1 MCDLKIFK
9 YNHILI
15 HLVTASILSFDTFL
29 HLACHQPSL
38 RHSVILFVSF
48 FHFGLL
54 QCPST
59 RVLCPLWSTHT
70 AKQLIFSMVS
80 SQSHYF
86 SLVRQFRN
94 PNIFTNSRLKPQ
106 PSIVEII
113 SYSLSQIGLEEHLLF
128 TCHHETLNKYLYA
141 VIFRLQ
147 VQIIQDNL
155 FLGTSANSVTLSY
168 FLQSS
173 SYKTISKFINQSV
186 S

>member
-1 MCDLKIFK
+1 MSNNSSVVPPVI
-9 YNHILI
+9 YTYSETANILYG
-15 HLVTASILSFDTFL
+15 LFSVTLFL
-29 HLACHQPSL
+29 IGKTISD
-38 RHSVILFVSF
+38 
-48 FHFGLL
+48 
-54 QCPST
+54 
-59 RVLCPLWSTHT
+59 
-70 AKQLIFSMVS
+70 
-80 SQSHYF
+80 
-86 SLVRQFRN
+86 

-113 SYSLSQIGLEEHLLF
+113 SNSLSQIGLEEHLLF